1 MHLNELFD
9 EVSRTE
15 MYETSKKLFCCMMTE
30 GSSVNTHV
38 LKMIGYIK
46 KLDQLGFVMDHELSV
61 DLVLHSLPKN
71 FLQFIMNYHM
81 NKLDNILFNMLKT
94 AKGILKKKKSQVL
107 LVQSSK
113 MFKKKDRKNKGVV
126 SKGNKPNGASRK
138 TRALVIIVARK
149 NIGGGIA
156 RNALQPWKRRS
167 LMKLLF

>member
-1 MHLNELFD
+1 MI
-9 EVSRTE
+9 
-15 MYETSKKLFCCMMTE
+15 E

-46 KLDQLGFVMDHELSV
+46 KLDQLGFVIDHELSV

-81 NKLDNILFNMLKT
+81 NKLDSTLFNMLKT
-94 AKGILKKKKSQVL
+94 AKGILKKKKSQDL

-113 MFKKKDRKNKGVV
+113 MFKKKDKKNKGVV
-126 SKGNKPNGASRK
+126 SKGNKPNEASRK
-138 TRALVIIVARK
+138 IRALVIIVARK
-149 NIGGGIA
+149 NIGRGIA
-156 RNALQPWKRRS
+156 RNALQPLKQRS

>member
-9 EVSRTE
+9 EASRIE
-15 MYETSKKLFCCMMTE
+15 MYETSKKLFCCMMIE

-46 KLDQLGFVMDHELSV
+46 KLDQLGFVIDHELSV

-81 NKLDNILFNMLKT
+81 NKLDSTLFNMLKT
-94 AKGILKKKKSQVL
+94 AKGILKKKKSQDL

-113 MFKKKDRKNKGVV
+113 MFKKKDKKNKGVV
-126 SKGNKPNGASRK
+126 SKGNKPNEASRK
-138 TRALVIIVARK
+138 IRALVIIVARK
-149 NIGGGIA
+149 NIGRGIA
-156 RNALQPWKRRS
+156 WNALQP
-167 LMKLLF
+167 

>member
-1 MHLNELFD
+1 
-9 EVSRTE
+9 
-15 MYETSKKLFCCMMTE
+15 MMTE

-81 NKLDNILFNMLKT
+81 NKLDNILFNMLKN

-113 MFKKKDRKNKGVV
+113 MFKKKDKKNKGVV
-126 SKGNKPNGASRK
+126 SKGNKPNEASRK
-138 TRALVIIVARK
+138 IRALVIIVARK
-149 NIGGGIA
+149 NIGRGIA
-156 RNALQPWKRRS
+156 RNALQP
-167 LMKLLF
+167 

>member
-126 SKGNKPNGASRK
+126 SKGNKPNGALRK

-156 RNALQPWKRRS
+156 RNALQP
-167 LMKLLF
+167 